1 ISEISDEELW
11 AAHMRLKR
19 RLVEFSF
26 ASAGEAGRLDA
37 DTLTVGFSRRFA
49 PYKRANLL
57 LADRKRLEKLLADSK
72 RPIQFVFSG
81 KAHPA
86 DGPGKDILRQI
97 VLTARER
104 PQIVF
109 REDYDIEV
117 ARHIVQGADIWLNNP
132 RRFLEA
138 SGTSGMKAGA
148 NGVLNVSVLDGWW
161 DEGYSPDIGWA
172 IPSGATLDRP
182 QTDDP

>member
-1 ISEISDEELW
+1 VHEIPAGELW
-11 AAHMRLKR
+11 AAHIRLKR
-19 RLVEFSF
+19 RLVEFVA
-26 ASAGEAGRLDA
+26 ASTEGVRTLDFE
-37 DTLTVGFSRRFA
+37 TLTIGFSRRFA
-49 PYKRANLL
+49 PYKRANLV

-104 PQIVF
+104 PQVVF
-109 REDYDIEV
+109 LEDYDIEV
-117 ARHIVQGADIWLNNP
+117 ARYIVQGADIWLNNP

-148 NGVLNVSVLDGWW
+148 NGVLNSSARLNRSTTTATPMA
-161 DEGYSPDIGWA
+161 SPKAG
-172 IPSGATLDRP
+172 
-182 QTDDP
+182 